1 MPAVQPFATLQA
13 SLGTN
18 LEGYGRHTTCSR
30 LKARPSRVPPSKET
44 ARLPMRTRLVTLWD
58 TFRTGFWFFP
68 SLLILTAVFLAV
80 VVPIADQHLSD
91 SIPDWM
97 KSTGTSA
104 RSTLA
109 SLASAM
115 FTVAGVVFSV
125 TVVTFSLTSSQF
137 GPRLLRNFL
146 EQSVTQ
152 ITLGICLAASLYC
165 LLLLW
170 QVAEVDGETV
180 VPHIGVLLAT
190 VFAMTTLFAVVY
202 FIHRVAHSVQ
212 SMNVVTDVAKD
223 LDSAIERIFPTND
236 AGCRI
241 QAGELDSIRHRF
253 EDQLGV
259 AVPASKDGYLQA
271 VSIQL
276 LAELAEK
283 HGLYVLL
290 VARPGD
296 FVVRGRPLA
305 RFVNSGKGDTTLDDE
320 FTLRLARLFLIGNIR
335 TPRQDVECAINELAE
350 LAVRALSPGINDPF
364 TAMASVDR
372 LTAAYCRLADRDV
385 SCAIPLMRDQH
396 EHLRIA
402 GPSTSFD
409 SLLHAGFDQIRQYG
423 AGSVAVSIRLL
434 ESLARI
440 AQAGPDE
447 ESRRAIRHHAEMIL
461 EGCEKQIGCQ
471 ADLDDIHERF
481 RRVTDVTHL
490 AGNTPNL
497 PLERSVRTHTATLT
511 R

>member
-1 MPAVQPFATLQA
+1 
-13 SLGTN
+13 
-18 LEGYGRHTTCSR
+18 
-30 LKARPSRVPPSKET
+30 
-44 ARLPMRTRLVTLWD
+44 MRTRLITLWD

-68 SLLILTAVFLAV
+68 SLLILAAVILAV

-152 ITLGICLAASLYC
+152 TTLGVCLAASVYC

-190 VFAMTTLFAVVY
+190 VFAMATLFAVVY

-223 LDSAIERIFPTND
+223 LDSAIDRIFPAND
-236 AGCRI
+236 ADCSLDT
-241 QAGELDSIRHRF
+241 ADLDSVRNRF
-253 EDQLGV
+253 HGDNSY
-259 AVPASKDGYLQA
+259 AIPAPRDGYLQA
-271 VSIQL
+271 ITVKRLTEVAEQEGVYIL
-276 LAELAEK
+276 LTS
-283 HGLYVLL
+283 
-290 VARPGD
+290 RPGD
-296 FVVRGRPLA
+296 FVIRGMPLA
-305 RFVNSGKGDTTLDDE
+305 KFIVDGKRDAKQNEE
-320 FTLRLARLFLIGNIR
+320 FASKLSSLFLIGNIR

-372 LTAAYCRLADRDV
+372 LTAAYCRLADRNV
-385 SCAIPLMRDQH
+385 SCAIPLMNDHQD
-396 EHLRIA
+396 HLRIA

-409 SLLHAGFDQIRQYG
+409 SLLHAGLDQIRQYG

-440 AQAGPDE
+440 AEAGPDE
-447 ESRRAIRHHAEMIL
+447 ETLRAIRHHAEMIV
-461 EGCEKQIGCQ
+461 EGCEKQVGCK
-471 ADLDDIHERF
+471 ADLDDIRERF
-481 RRVTDVTHL
+481 RHVVDSTQPGSNEPKRT
-490 AGNTPNL
+490 
-497 PLERSVRTHTATLT
+497 PLERSDTNYSATLT
-511 R
+511 L

>member
-1 MPAVQPFATLQA
+1 
-13 SLGTN
+13 
-18 LEGYGRHTTCSR
+18 
-30 LKARPSRVPPSKET
+30 
-44 ARLPMRTRLVTLWD
+44 MRTRLVTLWD

-68 SLLILTAVFLAV
+68 SLLILAAVMLAV
-80 VVPIADQHLSD
+80 MVPIADQHLSD

-152 ITLGICLAASLYC
+152 VTLGVCLAASLYC

-223 LDSAIERIFPTND
+223 LDSAIERIFPAKED
-236 AGCRI
+236 AACAIGPE
-241 QAGELDSIRHRF
+241 ELESIRNRFENLECDSI
-253 EDQLGV
+253 
-259 AVPASKDGYLQA
+259 PATKDGYLQA
-271 VSIQL
+271 VSIQPL
-276 LAELAEK
+276 SEIAEQ

-296 FVVRGRPLA
+296 FVVRGLPLA
-305 RFVNSGKGDTTLDDE
+305 KFVKSGEGDAKHDDD
-320 FTLRLARLFLIGNIR
+320 FAKRLSTLFLIGNIR

-385 SCAIPLMRDQH
+385 SCAIPLIKGEQ
-396 EHLRIA
+396 EQLRIA

-440 AQAGPDE
+440 AKAGPDE
-447 ESRRAIRHHAEMIL
+447 ETLRAIRHHAEMIV
-461 EGCEKQIGCQ
+461 EGCEKQVSCQ
-471 ADLDDIHERF
+471 ADLDDIRERYL
-481 RRVTDVTHL
+481 RVVDATQL
-490 AGNTPNL
+490 ASNEPPRT
-497 PLERSVRTHTATLT
+497 PLERSDTNHSATLT
-511 R
+511 L